1 MWPNKFWRDGRG
13 EKKIYKHIFIHKH
26 MYVHNS
32 SDEKI
37 RSKLKTRRTVAAGE
51 KPTKQQGQRQI
62 IFDASF
68 TFTSLCVYV

>member
-1 MWPNKFWRDGRG
+1 
-13 EKKIYKHIFIHKH
+13 

-37 RSKLKTRRTVAAGE
+37 RSKLKTRRIVAAGE